1 MNQKCITRLKA
12 QTMHF
17 MLHNTDWIYSS
28 ISTDDCRGFWEFMHI
43 IPAIQHTDTYANI
56 HPICS
61 PFLRFCQL
69 YKSPLDLDGADCS
82 VAWETGYI
90 QVFLRTS
97 AEVSGNLCTL
107 YLPFSIPIFTHIF
120 ILSVARFYVFAS
132 FIKDPLD
139 LDGAICSVV
148 CVTETGLSPSK
159 ARRRFPAL
167 CYSLLRRVVG
177 FPPGRRQLS
186 EMGGEM

>member
-1 MNQKCITRLKA
+1 MIQEMTLSERSEFVIFCIVFSKVL
-12 QTMHF
+12 MH
-17 MLHNTDWIYSS
+17 LVLPGACSRS
-28 ISTDDCRGFWEFMHI
+28 I
-43 IPAIQHTDTYANI
+43 I
-56 HPICS
+56 HPICK
-61 PFLRFCQL
+61 PVFTFCQL

-90 QVFLRTS
+90 QVFLRTI
-97 AEVSGNLCTL
+97 AEVSGNSCTL

-177 FPPGRRQLS
+177 LPPGRRQLS
-186 EMGGEM
+186 EMGEKCKDKIFII